1 MEKTHKEKLRDAGIA
16 RYGSEE
22 AWREAKREHGAKA
35 DRSTPRGF
43 AKMEKEQQIEISK
56 KGGRARWDKQKA
68 IKKDQISEADE
79 LS

>member
-1 MEKTHKEKLRDAGIA
+1 MDKTHKEKLREAGIA

-22 AWREAKREHGAKA
+22 AWRQAMREFGAKS

-43 AKMEKEQQIEISK
+43 QKIDKETHSEISK
-56 KGGRARWDKQKA
+56 KGAIARWAKQKA
-68 IKKDQISEADE
+68 IKKGQVTENDE